1 MKQMIHHRQYTIFT
15 YFFLLLS
22 TIAFLSA
29 CQQDKGEDEKRAY
42 SLFIE
47 ATNYNA
53 GGEKEKAIHL
63 IDSALQ
69 MDCADTTRSWLTSE
83 KMTAYTDLGKMRE
96 AIAIGKEGIPFAE
109 KIKDDD
115 GMLAMC
121 GAMGSTGVIFKSTA
135 YVTAKDSIS

>member
-22 TIAFLSA
+22 TLAFLSA
-29 CQQDKGEDEKRAY
+29 CHQDKGKEEKLAY

-69 MDCADTTRSWLTSE
+69 MNCLKRPLTS
-83 KMTAYTDLGKMRE
+83 MVWRTSASVLPRNCTMAYATTSWQLT
-96 AIAIGKEGIPFAE
+96 
-109 KIKDDD
+109 
-115 GMLAMC
+115 L
-121 GAMGSTGVIFKSTA
+121 
-135 YVTAKDSIS
+135 